1 MGSAG
6 ALRGGLARRV
16 IQCRAATVIA
26 NELAANEL
34 TAQHSNTWLVLA
46 VAAAACF
53 RNPSPSPAP
62 HV

>member
-1 MGSAG
+1 MGSGG

-26 NELAANEL
+26 NELSANEL